1 MLTVKLNTTL
11 SSETK
16 FAIAKS
22 ENPNADVIAYV
33 SQYSLDDA
41 VNSKQVAVITH
52 IQNGQAV
59 AVDGTE
65 YTYFIPVISVVK

>member
-22 ENPNADVIAYV
+22 ENPNTDIIAYV
-33 SQYSLDDA
+33 SQYSIEDA
-41 VNSKQVAVITH
+41 IQSKQVAIITKLE
-52 IQNGQAV
+52 NGQAV

-65 YTYFIPVISVVK
+65 YTYFIPVISVIK

>member
-1 MLTVKLNTTL
+1 MQYARKENPSKIINT
-11 SSETK
+11 
-16 FAIAKS
+16 FAKS
-22 ENPNADVIAYV
+22 ENPNADIIAYV

-41 VNSKQVAVITH
+41 VNSKQVAIITH

>member
-22 ENPNADVIAYV
+22 ENPNADIIAYV
-33 SQYSLDDA
+33 SQYSIEDA
-41 VNSKQVAVITH
+41 IQSKQVAIITKLE
-52 IQNGQAV
+52 NGQAV

-65 YTYFIPVISVVK
+65 YTYFIPVISVIK